1 MGTFALAART
11 QRMTTSAIRDLLKI
25 LERPGMISLAG
36 GMPAAELFPA
46 EQLRRAADIVFEREP
61 RVALQYAPTEGDPRL
76 RTWVAQHLSDKCGT
90 AIEASRV
97 MIVSGSQQALDLLAR
112 VLIDP
117 GSPVLVDDP
126 TYLGALMAFTPFEP
140 RYVPVASDD
149 GGMLPDAFAAAAR
162 DARLAYVM
170 ANFQNP
176 TGRTLS
182 ETRRAAIV
190 AAARDAGVWLIEDD
204 PYGELRYEGRQLK
217 PLLAFDPE
225 HVIHAGS
232 FSKVL
237 APGLRLGYIV
247 APAMVMD
254 KLLMAKQAADLH
266 TSRLLQ
272 MIVAEF
278 LDTEPLEPHL
288 ELLRS
293 TYRTRRDAIVAA
305 LRVRLPNWHVIVPE
319 GGMFVWIE
327 APAQVDSKVLLDRA
341 VEHGVAFVHGA
352 PFYAG
357 TPKRNTLRLS
367 FVTVDVEAIGLG
379 VERLAAAAAELEAA
393 TRAAA

>member
-1 MGTFALAART
+1 
-11 QRMTTSAIRDLLKI
+11 MTTSAIRDLLKV

-36 GMPAAELFPA
+36 GMPAAELFPV
-46 EQLRRAADIVFEREP
+46 EPLRRAANVVLEREP
-61 RVALQYAPTEGDPRL
+61 RIALQYAPTEGDPRL
-76 RTWVAQHLSDKCGT
+76 RAWVAQHLSDKCGV
-90 AIEASRV
+90 AVEASRV

-117 GSPVLVDDP
+117 AGGVLVDDP
-126 TYLGALMAFTPFEP
+126 TYLGALMAFAPFEP

-149 GGMLPDAFAAAAR
+149 GGMLPGAFAAAAR
-162 DARLAYVM
+162 GAQVAYVM

-182 ETRRAAIV
+182 EARRATIV
-190 AAARDAGVWLIEDD
+190 ASARAAGVWIIEDD
-204 PYGELRYEGRQLK
+204 PYGELRYEGKHLK

-225 HVIHAGS
+225 HVIYAGS

-237 APGLRLGYIV
+237 APGMRLGYIV
-247 APAMVMD
+247 APPKVMD
-254 KLLMAKQAADLH
+254 KLVMAKQAADLH
-266 TSRLLQ
+266 TSRLSQ
-272 MIVAEF
+272 MMVAEF
-278 LDTEPLEPHL
+278 LAHEPLAPHL

-305 LRVRLPNWHVIVPE
+305 LRERLPHWHVNPPE
-319 GGMFVWIE
+319 GGMFVWVETPVHI
-327 APAQVDSKVLLDRA
+327 DTKVLLDRA

-352 PFYAG
+352 PFFAG

-367 FVTVDVEAIGLG
+367 FVTVDVEAIRSGIN
-379 VERLAAAAAELEAA
+379 RLAAANAELEAA
-393 TRAAA
+393 MRAAA